1 MTKSD
6 IDRPLTALTAELK
19 EIVSSYFSPVRVAI
33 NGVKWAAGR
42 TWRYLHSANKP
53 ISELPPKGR

>member
-6 IDRPLTALTAELK
+6 TGRALRAFTAELK
-19 EIVSSYFSPVRVAI
+19 EIVSSYFSPVRVAF
-33 NGVKWAAGR
+33 NGAKWAIGR

-53 ISELPPKGR
+53 ISELSPKDR